1 MTDKPFPYKTCF
13 RAGPGGGPDGAGEA
27 YLALVGD
34 GLVCLRVNSRSVGRP
49 TAAHLHAGAPGT
61 AGSVVAALPVPEFNT
76 SAACFQIDLAHFA
89 DLVARPG
96 DHYIDVHTADAP
108 EGAVRGQLASQIA

>member
-1 MTDKPFPYKTCF
+1 MVDLVFVMRRRPPKSTRTDTLFPYTTRF
-13 RAGPGGGPDGAGEA
+13 RS
-27 YLALVGD
+27 D
-34 GLVCLRVNSRSVGRP
+34 GLVCRRLNIRSVGRP

-76 SAACFQIDLAHFA
+76 SSACFQIDLAHFA

-96 DHYIDVHTADAP
+96 EDRKSTRLNSSH
-108 EGAVRGQLASQIA
+108 